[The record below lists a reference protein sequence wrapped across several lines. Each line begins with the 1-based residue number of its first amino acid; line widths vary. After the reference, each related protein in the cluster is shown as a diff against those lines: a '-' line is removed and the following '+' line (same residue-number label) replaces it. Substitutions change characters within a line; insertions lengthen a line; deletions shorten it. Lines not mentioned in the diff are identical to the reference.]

1 MAYKVVFAP
10 TAIARLEDI
19 VRYIAADDP
28 ATASTFAMHLLDR
41 AELLSEFPELG
52 TPYRKRKNVRR
63 LRCDPYLLS
72 RAPRKPS
79 DRSDGF
85 LAFSSNGTELL
96 ICFASRHSPWRRRIL
111 NSYSSFYLF
120 ATSSFFLLN
129 CAPSALSAILRASC

>member
-52 TPYRKRKNVRR
+52 TPYRKRKNAQ
-63 LRCDPYLLS
+63 
-72 RAPRKPS
+72 RAAATDLVELARVFAIAS
-79 DRSDGF
+79 GF
-85 LAFSSNGTELL
+85 EPLPTTRQIN
-96 ICFASRHSPWRRRIL
+96 
-111 NSYSSFYLF
+111 
-120 ATSSFFLLN
+120 ATLM
-129 CAPSALSAILRASC
+129 

>member
-28 ATASTFAMHLLDR
+28 ATASTFATHLLDR

-63 LRCDPYLLS
+63 LRCDPLFYLLS

-96 ICFASRHSPWRRRIL
+96 ICCGSQP
-111 NSYSSFYLF
+111 
-120 ATSSFFLLN
+120 
-129 CAPSALSAILRASC
+129 

>member
-19 VRYIAADDP
+19 VRYIAVDDP

-63 LRCDPYLLS
+63 LRCDPYFIYY
-72 RAPRKPS
+72 RVRCEN
-79 DRSDGF
+79 R
-85 LAFSSNGTELL
+85 L
-96 ICFASRHSPWRRRIL
+96 IEVMDFWHSARMEP
-111 NSYSSFYLF
+111 NF
-120 ATSSFFLLN
+120 
-129 CAPSALSAILRASC
+129 

>member
-28 ATASTFAMHLLDR
+28 ATA
-41 AELLSEFPELG
+41 
-52 TPYRKRKNVRR
+52 VRS
-63 LRCDPYLLS
+63 LFYLLS

-85 LAFSSNGTELL
+85 LAFSSNGTELF
-96 ICFASRHSPWRRRIL
+96 ICCASRHSPWRMERL
-111 NSYSSFYLF
+111 G
-120 ATSSFFLLN
+120 
-129 CAPSALSAILRASC
+129 